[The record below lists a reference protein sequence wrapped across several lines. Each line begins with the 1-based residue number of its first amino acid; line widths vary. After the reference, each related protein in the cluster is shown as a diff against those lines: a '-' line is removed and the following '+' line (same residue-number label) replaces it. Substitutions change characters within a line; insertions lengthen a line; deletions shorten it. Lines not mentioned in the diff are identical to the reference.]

1 MPAGW
6 WSTPYYLPISL
17 SPPPR
22 QEGTFANFVTLQ
34 YNTLLSAEASHNLSV
49 EPPVGVMNEIITE
62 NVDFH

>member
-34 YNTLLSAEASHNLSV
+34 YNILFSHNLSV
-49 EPPVGVMNEIITE
+49 EPPVDVMNEVITE